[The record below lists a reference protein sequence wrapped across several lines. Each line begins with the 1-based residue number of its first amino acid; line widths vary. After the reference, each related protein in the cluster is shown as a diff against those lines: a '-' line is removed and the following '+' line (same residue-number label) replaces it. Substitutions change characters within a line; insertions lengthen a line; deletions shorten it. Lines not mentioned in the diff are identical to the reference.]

1 MHFLLFNRK
10 LVVIE
15 DVLAVRAK
23 GRRILRKNIPQSP
36 PSGYPRGKDV
46 GSPGDLGVTAG
57 STLL

>member
-23 GRRILRKNIPQSP
+23 GRRILRKNIPQSV
-36 PSGYPRGKDV
+36 DV
-46 GSPGDLGVTAG
+46 GFSKSCYHCLVF
-57 STLL
+57 